1 MAVLTIIASSV
12 DTGECHDP
20 YGFCSAIGV
29 FFFFGIYFLWVLNVV
44 PFTSKPMHNVVA
56 HLVSSLPHW
65 IVQFFILWLQY
76 VGNSVTAVPCHIT
89 IWHSLTQ
96 THIHAHGSA
105 SAGAI
110 LPLTMTTHPITN
122 NRVTN
127 QKIFTLM
134 HTTFAG
140 KRDTYARNTHTHTQK
155 RSHAFRSAGHL
166 FAYGMDGK
174 TMDKALTLHTLTHT
188 ICLVRRSTVNICHQ
202 M

>member
-1 MAVLTIIASSV
+1 MWGVDYITRKRRIISSRYGCLDDYCEFCRYGGMPWPIWVLQHNCRI
-12 DTGECHDP
+12 
-20 YGFCSAIGV
+20 
-29 FFFFGIYFLWVLNVV
+29 FFFGIYFLWVLNVV
-44 PFTSKPMHNVVA
+44 PFTSKSMHNVVA

-65 IVQFFILWLQY
+65 IVPFFILWLQY

-140 KRDTYARNTHTHTQK
+140 KRDTYARNTHTHTQ
-155 RSHAFRSAGHL
+155 RSDLMHFVLRG
-166 FAYGMDGK
+166 
-174 TMDKALTLHTLTHT
+174 
-188 ICLVRRSTVNICHQ
+188 ICLHMGWMVKQWTRH
-202 M
+202 